1 MYPNNSSEA
10 ELNNFT
16 EVSKMLP
23 ASFMKGLKSNAFNF
37 FPTEVPTALCY
48 GNQ

>member
-16 EVSKMLP
+16 GVSKMLP
-23 ASFMKGLKSNAFNF
+23 ASFIKGLKSNAFNF